1 MTGTTHPAALPSQSP
16 NSPSSP
22 HAFTPSGPLSSPR
35 PAACKVS
42 CMRPNGRLRVLL
54 SRFSVSVSRHS
65 LAVVLL
71 CALSV
76 AVSYADEAATEG
88 RNLGRAI
95 EMLEDGVAPADGLG
109 VLAELILEDDDPG
122 FGATVSGRLAV
133 QVADLEMATDEG
145 GWLLSF
151 VATQVDGEPVVRH
164 AVLEWP
170 TGAGGRGW
178 IWTTEVDL
186 PEEFQDAAVVVEDL
200 GSGRWGGTWVE
211 FAGEASSRRP
221 GFVVLTER
229 TRTRSSSEREM
240 VAEPA
245 ASAPAT
251 ISSESPSIRL
261 IPPAGRP
268 IVGRARFR
276 TVVTTDAIAK
286 VVFYLDGE
294 QVSVDDRPRFS
305 AVIDVGREPTR
316 HTIRAEA
323 FGSGD
328 LPLGEHELE
337 INVDAQPF
345 RVAIRELAEAGPDAV
360 RVLVDLSVPPGE
372 RLSRL
377 EFYRNV
383 DLAATVTEAP
393 FEAVIEAADGPGD
406 FVRVLA
412 VLVTGES
419 LEDAQILAPGIISER
434 VEVNLVEVYAVVTD
448 RGGSPVTDLT
458 SERFSLRQGRREIPI
473 DRFALA
479 DEVPL
484 VLGLI
489 VDSSES
495 MYPLMVETRMAA
507 GQFFSSTLK
516 AEDRG
521 FLVDFDTQPRLAQ
534 GLTGDLNVLLRGLR
548 ELRPGGKTAIY
559 DAAVFSLTQFESEPG
574 RRALVLL
581 TDGYDYG
588 SRFSIKHC
596 VQEARRLGVPIY
608 VIVLNNLGILPESWR
623 QDRPKKLPPV
633 DAGLETLV
641 LQTGGRLFNLA
652 GTDELAGVYA
662 TINAELRSQY
672 LLAFSTDERLE
683 AKELQSLEVEVD
695 GKGLEVRTVTLNR

>member
-1 MTGTTHPAALPSQSP
+1 VTT
-16 NSPSSP
+16 
-22 HAFTPSGPLSSPR
+22 
-35 PAACKVS
+35 
-42 CMRPNGRLRVLL
+42 
-54 SRFSVSVSRHS
+54 
-65 LAVVLL
+65 
-71 CALSV
+71 
-76 AVSYADEAATEG
+76 E
-88 RNLGRAI
+88 AI
-95 EMLEDGVAPADGLG
+95 E
-109 VLAELILEDDDPG
+109 
-122 FGATVSGRLAV
+122 
-133 QVADLEMATDEG
+133 
-145 GWLLSF
+145 
-151 VATQVDGEPVVRH
+151 
-164 AVLEWP
+164 
-170 TGAGGRGW
+170 
-178 IWTTEVDL
+178 
-186 PEEFQDAAVVVEDL
+186 
-200 GSGRWGGTWVE
+200 
-211 FAGEASSRRP
+211 
-221 GFVVLTER
+221 
-229 TRTRSSSEREM
+229 
-240 VAEPA
+240 
-245 ASAPAT
+245 
-251 ISSESPSIRL
+251 
-261 IPPAGRP
+261 
-268 IVGRARFR
+268 
-276 TVVTTDAIAK
+276 K
-286 VVFYLDGE
+286 VIFYLDGKE
-294 QVSVDDRPRFS
+294 VSVDDRPRFS
-305 AVIDVGREPTR
+305 AVIEVGEEPTR

-328 LPLGEHELE
+328 LPLGEDELE

-345 RVAIRELAEAGPDAV
+345 RVAIRELSEAGPDAV
-360 RVLVDLSVPPGE
+360 RVVVDLSVPPGE
-372 RLSRL
+372 RLQGL
-377 EFYRNV
+377 EFYRNT

-412 VLVTGES
+412 VLATGES

-448 RGGSPVTDLT
+448 RAGSLVTDLT
-458 SERFSLRQGRREIPI
+458 AERFSLRQGRREIPI

-548 ELRPGGKTAIY
+548 ELRPGGATAIY
-559 DAAVFSLTQFESEPG
+559 DATVFSLAQFENEPG

-581 TDGYDYG
+581 TDGRDYG
-588 SRFSIKHC
+588 SRFSTTRC
-596 VQEARRLGVPIY
+596 VQEARRQGVPLY
-608 VIVLNNLGILPESWR
+608 VIVLNNLGILPNSWR
-623 QDRPKKLPPV
+623 QDQQYRPPPV
-633 DAGLETLV
+633 DANLETLT

-652 GTDELAGVYA
+652 GTAELADVYA

-683 AKELQSLEVEVD
+683 DKELRSLEVEVE